1 MSSLN
6 RRQFLKYSTLA
17 AAGFTFAACG
27 GGDTGGDTGGNV
39 SESPSST
46 TQASQAPNVDFG
58 PLEKT
63 DLTLG
68 IIPLTDCAP
77 LVIGYEKGIYQKYGL
92 NVTIS
97 KEASW
102 ATVRDGLVG
111 GRLDASHALC
121 GMPMLTQL
129 GPDQAPMR
137 SLMMLDRNGN
147 AMTLS
152 KKAWDAGIRP
162 MTDYGSFEEFASAY
176 RAYITGQAEPPTF
189 AMVFP
194 SSMHHY
200 NTRYWLSAMG
210 INPDKDVNL
219 IVIPPPQMVENM
231 KAGTMDG
238 YCVGEPWNQRAVFD
252 GVGFTATVDRD
263 VWKGH
268 PEKVLATMQT
278 WIAANP
284 NTAKALVAATLEA
297 CQYCD
302 QLDKRLEVVE
312 IISGRPYVNAKVD
325 YAQASMTGTYNYGG
339 FDEVDRTKPIPDFN
353 LFHYLEGQDYLVAPN
368 NANYPYKSHGV
379 WLLTQM
385 IRWNQIDM
393 AEYPANADELIA
405 EIYPTSIF
413 EEVSQALGLALPTD
427 PMPKEPG
434 SNFIDGR
441 EFDPADPI
449 AYLNGF
455 DIRANAPRRFA
466 FT

>member
-1 MSSLN
+1 MI
-6 RRQFLKYSTLA
+6 RRRNFLKYSGLT
-17 AAGFTFAACG
+17 AAGFAIAACNG
-27 GGDTGGDTGGNV
+27 GGTDQPEAGTGEGET
-39 SESPSST
+39 
-46 TQASQAPNVDFG
+46 AAPETAALDFG

-77 LVIGYEKGIYQKYGL
+77 IVIGYEKGIYAKYGL

-121 GMPMLTQL
+121 GMPMLSQL

-147 AMTLS
+147 AITFS
-152 KKAWDAGIRP
+152 RQAWDAGLRP
-162 MTDYGSFEEFASAY
+162 LIDYANFDEYATAY
-176 RAYITGQAEPPTF
+176 REYLTGFPEPPTF

-194 SSMHHY
+194 SSMHNY

-210 INPDKDVNL
+210 VDPERDVNL

-231 KAGTMDG
+231 KAGTMEA

-252 GVGFTATVDRD
+252 EVGYTSIVDRD
-263 VWKGH
+263 IWQGH
-268 PEKVLATMQT
+268 PEKVLGTMQS
-278 WIAANP
+278 WIDENP
-284 NTAKALVAATLEA
+284 NTARALVAATIEA

-302 QLDKRLEVVE
+302 QLDRRLEIVE

-325 YAQASMTGTYNYGG
+325 YAKASMTGTYNYGG
-339 FDEVDRTKPIPDFN
+339 FDDTDRTTDIRDFN
-353 LFHYLEGQDYLVAPN
+353 LFHHLDGLDYLELPN

-385 IRWNQIDM
+385 VRWNQIDQT
-393 AEYPANADELIA
+393 EYPADADQIIA
-405 EIYPTSIF
+405 EVYPTEIF
-413 EEVSQALGLALPTD
+413 DEVSQAMGLEIPSD
-427 PMPKEPG
+427 PMKVEPG

-441 EFDPADPI
+441 SFDPSDPVG
-449 AYLNGF
+449 YLNGF
-455 DIRANAPRRFA
+455 DIRANAPRKFA
-466 FT
+466 LR

>member
-1 MSSLN
+1 MD
-6 RRQFLKYSTLA
+6 RRKFLKYSSLT
-17 AAGFTFAACG
+17 AAGFSLASCAS
-27 GGDTGGDTGGNV
+27 GGDDAAAPDAADSGI
-39 SESPSST
+39 ST
-46 TQASQAPNVDFG
+46 AAAVDFG

-77 LVIGYEKGIYQKYGL
+77 LVVGAEKGIYAKYGL

-121 GMPMLTQL
+121 GMPMLTAL
-129 GPDQAPMR
+129 GPDKAPMR

-152 KKAWDAGIRP
+152 KNAWDAGLRP
-162 MTDYGSFEEFASAY
+162 MTEYSGGFDEFGTAY
-176 RAYITGQAEPPTF
+176 REYITGQSEPPTF

-194 SSMHHY
+194 SSMHNY
-200 NTRYWLSAMG
+200 NTRYWMSAMG
-210 INPDKDVNL
+210 IDPENDVNL

-252 GVGFTATVDRD
+252 NVGFTATVDRD
-263 VWKGH
+263 VWNGH
-268 PEKVLATMQT
+268 PEKVLGTMQS
-278 WIAANP
+278 WIDENP
-284 NTAKALVAATLEA
+284 NTARALVAATIEA

-302 QLDKRLEVVE
+302 VPENRLEVVE
-312 IISGRPYVNAKVD
+312 IISARPYVNAKVD
-325 YAQASMTGTYNYGG
+325 YAKASMTGTYDYGG
-339 FDEVDRTKPIPDFN
+339 FDETDRVTPIPDFN
-353 LFHYLEGQDYLVAPN
+353 LFHMLDGLEYLTPPD

-385 IRWNQIDM
+385 IRWNQIDQT
-393 AEYPANADELIA
+393 EYPADADQIIS
-405 EIYPTSIF
+405 EIYPTEIF
-413 EEVSQALGLALPTD
+413 EEVSEAMGLPIPSD
-427 PMPKEPG
+427 SMKMEPG
-434 SNFIDGR
+434 SVFIDGR
-441 EFDPADPI
+441 AFDPSDPVG
-449 AYLNGF
+449 YLNGF
-455 DIRANAPRRFA
+455 DIRAGAPKQFA
-466 FT
+466 LS

>member
-1 MSSLN
+1 MD
-6 RRQFLKYSTLA
+6 RRQFIKYSSLA
-17 AAGFTFAACG
+17 AAGFTFAACN
-27 GGDTGGDTGGNV
+27 GNN
-39 SESPSST
+39 SQD
-46 TQASQAPNVDFG
+46 QAEIDSAAIDMGEAVDFG

-77 LVIGYEKGIYQKYGL
+77 LVIGKEKGFYEKYGL

-102 ATVRDGLVG
+102 ATVRDGLLQ

-121 GMPMLTQL
+121 GMPMLTEL

-152 KKAWDAGIRP
+152 RNAWEAGIRP
-162 MTDYGSFEEFASAY
+162 MIEYGSFAEFGAEYSK
-176 RAYITGQAEPPTF
+176 YIKGFSEPPTF

-194 SSMHHY
+194 SSMHNY
-200 NTRYWLSAMG
+200 NTRYWMSAMD
-210 INPDKDVNL
+210 IDPDNDVKL

-252 GVGFTATVDRD
+252 NVGFTATVDRD

-268 PEKVLATMQT
+268 PEKVLGTMQE
-278 WIAANP
+278 WIDNNP
-284 NTAKALVAATLEA
+284 NTARALVAATIEA

-302 QLDKRLEVVE
+302 VPENRLEVVE
-312 IISGRPYVNAKVD
+312 IISRRPYVNANVEYSK
-325 YAQASMTGTYNYGG
+325 ASMTGTYDYGG
-339 FDEVDRTKPIPDFN
+339 FDEEDRVEPIPDFN
-353 LFHYLEGQDYLVAPN
+353 LFNFIETDYMERPE
-368 NANYPYKSHGV
+368 NANYPYTSHGV
-379 WLLTQM
+379 WLMTQM
-385 IRWNQIDM
+385 IRWDQLPDIK
-393 AEYPANADELIA
+393 EYPADADEIIQR
-405 EIYPTSIF
+405 IYPTEIY
-413 EEVSQALGLALPTD
+413 EDVAKAMEIELPSD
-427 PMPKEPG
+427 SMKIEPADV
-434 SNFIDGR
+434 FIDGR
-441 EFDPADPI
+441 EFDPGDPV

-455 DIRANAPRRFA
+455 DIVANRRR
-466 FT
+466 TYSLS

>member
-1 MSSLN
+1 MD
-6 RRQFLKYSTLA
+6 RRKFLKYSSLA
-17 AAGFTFAACG
+17 AAGFAFAACSQPAEEEAATPEG
-27 GGDTGGDTGGNV
+27 GAEAT
-39 SESPSST
+39 PS
-46 TQASQAPNVDFG
+46 AAPAVDFG

-77 LVIGYEKGIYQKYGL
+77 LVIGVEKGIYAKYGL

-102 ATVRDGLVG
+102 ATVRDGLIQ

-121 GMPMLTQL
+121 GMPMLTEL
-129 GPDQAPMR
+129 GPDKAPMR

-162 MTDYGSFEEFASAY
+162 MTEYGSFDEFGKAY
-176 RAYITGQAEPPTF
+176 REYITGQSEQPSF
-189 AMVFP
+189 AVVFP
-194 SSMHHY
+194 SSMHNY
-200 NTRYWLSAMG
+200 NTRYWMSAMG
-210 INPDKDVNL
+210 IDPEKDAKL
-219 IVIPPPQMVENM
+219 IIIPPPQMVENM

-268 PEKVLATMQT
+268 PEKVLGTMQA
-278 WIAANP
+278 WIDANP
-284 NTAKALVAATLEA
+284 NTARALVAATIEA
-297 CQYCD
+297 CEYCD
-302 QLDKRLEVVE
+302 VPENRLEVVE

-325 YAQASMTGTYNYGG
+325 YAKASMTGTYNYGG
-339 FDEVDRTKPIPDFN
+339 FDDKDRTTPIPDFN
-353 LFHYLEGQDYLVAPN
+353 LFNYVEGTDYMTPPD
-368 NANYPYKSHGV
+368 NANYPYTSHGV

-393 AEYPANADELIA
+393 KEYPADADEIITK
-405 EIYPTSIF
+405 IYPYDIY
-413 EEVSQALGLALPTD
+413 EEVAKAMGKEIPSD
-427 PMPKEPG
+427 RMKVEPG
-434 SNFIDGR
+434 SVFIDGR
-441 EFDPADPI
+441 EFDPSDPVG
-449 AYLNGF
+449 YLTGF
-455 DIRANAPRRFA
+455 DIRAGRPNLFA
-466 FT
+466 LR

>member
-1 MSSLN
+1 MD
-6 RRQFLKYSTLA
+6 RRKFLKYSSLT
-17 AAGFTFAACG
+17 AAGFTFAACSSG
-27 GGDTGGDTGGNV
+27 SDQ
-39 SESPSST
+39 SST
-46 TQASQAPNVDFG
+46 TPTTTPDSSPSPAETSASPAVDFG
-58 PLEKT
+58 TLEKT
-63 DLTLG
+63 DLTIG

-77 LVIGYEKGIYQKYGL
+77 LVIAKEKGFFEKYGL

-102 ATVRDGLVG
+102 ATVRDGLVQ

-121 GMPMLTQL
+121 GMPMLTEL

-137 SLMMLDRNGN
+137 SLMMLDLNGN
-147 AMTLS
+147 GMTLS

-162 MTDYGSFEEFASAY
+162 SIEYGSFDEFGTAY
-176 RAYITGQAEPPTF
+176 REYINGFPEPPTF

-194 SSMHHY
+194 SSMHNY

-210 INPDKDVNL
+210 IDPENDVKL

-263 VWKGH
+263 VWNGH
-268 PEKVLATMQT
+268 PEKVLGTMQS
-278 WIAANP
+278 WIDENP
-284 NTAKALVAATLEA
+284 NTAKALVAAVIEA

-302 QLDKRLEVVE
+302 VLENRLEVVE

-325 YAQASMTGTYNYGG
+325 YAKASMTGTYNYGG

-353 LFHYLEGQDYLVAPN
+353 LFNYLDTDYLKKPD
-368 NANYPYKSHGV
+368 NANYPWTSHGV

-393 AEYPANADELIA
+393 KEYPADADEIINR
-405 EIYPTSIF
+405 IYPYAIY
-413 EEVSQALGLALPTD
+413 EEVAGALGLEIPSD
-427 PMPKEPG
+427 RMKVEPA
-434 SNFIDGR
+434 SVFIDGR
-441 EFDPADPI
+441 EFDPSDPVG
-449 AYLNGF
+449 YLNGF
-455 DIRANAPRRFA
+455 DLRASRPRIYA
-466 FT
+466 LS

>member
-1 MSSLN
+1 MDRRKFLQYSS
-6 RRQFLKYSTLA
+6 LA
-17 AAGFTFAACG
+17 AAGFTFAACNSG
-27 GGDTGGDTGGNV
+27 SSDAPESGDSSSAPDATA
-39 SESPSST
+39 SP
-46 TQASQAPNVDFG
+46 AVDFG

-77 LVIGYEKGIYQKYGL
+77 LVIGYEKGIYEKYGL

-129 GPDQAPMR
+129 GPDKAPMR

-147 AMTLS
+147 AITLS
-152 KKAWDAGIRP
+152 KNAWDAGIRP
-162 MTDYGSFEEFASAY
+162 AIDYGSFDEFAEAY
-176 RAYITGQAEPPTF
+176 RSYIKGFSEPPTF

-194 SSMHHY
+194 SSMHNY
-200 NTRYWLSAMG
+200 NSRYWLAAMG
-210 INPDKDVNL
+210 LNPDTDVNL

-231 KAGTMDG
+231 KAGTMDA

-263 VWKGH
+263 IWRGH
-268 PEKVLATMQT
+268 PEKVLATMQS
-278 WIAANP
+278 WIDENP
-284 NTAKALVAATLEA
+284 NTARALTAATLEA

-302 QLDKRLEVVE
+302 QLDQRLEIVE
-312 IISGRPYVNAKVD
+312 IISDRPYVNAKVD
-325 YAQASMTGTYNYGG
+325 YAKASMTGTYNYGG
-339 FDEVDRTKPIPDFN
+339 FDDTDRTKPIPDFN
-353 LFHYLEGQDYLVAPN
+353 LFHRLDGLDYLQGAN

-385 IRWNQIDM
+385 IRWNQIDLT
-393 AEYPANADELIA
+393 EYPADADEIIA
-405 EIYPTSIF
+405 QIYPTEIF
-413 EEVSQALGLALPTD
+413 EEASQALGIELPSD
-427 PMPKEPG
+427 PMPVEPAE
-434 SNFIDGR
+434 NFIDGMP
-441 EFDPADPI
+441 FDPSDPVG
-449 AYLNGF
+449 YLNGF
-455 DIRANAPRRFA
+455 EIRANAPRKFA

>member
-1 MSSLN
+1 MD
-6 RRQFLKYSTLA
+6 RRKFLKYSSLA
-17 AAGFTFAACG
+17 AAGFTFAACSQPAEEPAATDDAAG
-27 GGDTGGDTGGNV
+27 TSDAA
-39 SESPSST
+39 SE
-46 TQASQAPNVDFG
+46 APAVDFG

-77 LVIGYEKGIYQKYGL
+77 LVIGAEKGIYAKYGL

-102 ATVRDGLVG
+102 ATVRDGLIQ

-121 GMPMLTQL
+121 GMPMLTEL
-129 GPDQAPMR
+129 GPDKAPMR

-152 KKAWDAGIRP
+152 KNAWDAGIRP
-162 MTDYGSFEEFASAY
+162 AYEYGSFDEFGTAY
-176 RAYITGQAEPPTF
+176 REYITGQGEPPTF

-194 SSMHHY
+194 SSMHNY
-200 NTRYWLSAMG
+200 NTRYWMSAMG
-210 INPDKDVNL
+210 IDPENDVKL

-268 PEKVLATMQT
+268 PEKVLGTMEA
-278 WIAANP
+278 WIEENP
-284 NTAKALVAATLEA
+284 NTARALVAATIEA
-297 CQYCD
+297 CEYCD
-302 QLDKRLEVVE
+302 VMENRLEVVE

-325 YAQASMTGTYNYGG
+325 YAKASMTGTYDYGG
-339 FDEVDRTKPIPDFN
+339 FDEEDRVQPIPDFN
-353 LFHYLEGQDYLVAPN
+353 LFNYVEGTGYMEPPE
-368 NANYPYKSHGV
+368 NANYPYTSHGV

-393 AEYPANADELIA
+393 TEYPADADEIINKIYPY
-405 EIYPTSIF
+405 EIY
-413 EEVSQALGLALPTD
+413 EEVAAAMGREIPSD
-427 PMPKEPG
+427 RMKVEPG
-434 SNFIDGR
+434 EVFIDGR
-441 EFDPADPI
+441 EFDPADPVG
-449 AYLNGF
+449 YLEGF
-455 DIRANAPRRFA
+455 DIRAGRPKLFA
-466 FT
+466 LR